1 MGCTTMFVIAILGLI
16 FLIACI
22 FWGYTR
28 LVDNFTSNEPVVV
41 QTTAPSEPEY
51 AAANQKLTAVH
62 EAERND
68 QSITVAFTAADL
80 NALIARHPD
89 FSEMRGKFHVAIAD
103 SIMTLEMSVPLHE
116 VDFPRIR
123 DRYLNG
129 TARFGL
135 IYHDGSFNF
144 SLRSVTANDHALSV
158 DLLQRFGDRFNDGFS
173 EGFAKSHRERDAAEF
188 WENVKTLAVVDD
200 KLVVTTKGAE
210 TAPAEAADT
219 EAVGEQEPL
228 PSSAPSPQ

>member
-1 MGCTTMFVIAILGLI
+1 MGCTSMIVLAVVALLVLLGI
-16 FLIACI
+16 V

-28 LVDNFTSNEPVVV
+28 FVDNFTSAEPVVV
-41 QTTAPSEPEY
+41 QTAAPSEAEY

-62 EAERND
+62 EAERNE
-68 QSITVAFTAADL
+68 QSITVAFTATDL

-89 FSEMRGKFHVAIAD
+89 FSEMRGKFHVAMAD
-103 SIMTLEMSVPLHE
+103 SIMTLEMSVPLHG

-135 IYHDGSFNF
+135 IYHDGDFNF
-144 SLRSVTANDHALSV
+144 SLRSVTANDHELSV
-158 DLLQRFGDRFNDGFS
+158 GLLQRFGDRFNDGFS
-173 EGFAKSHRERDAAEF
+173 EGFAKSHQERDAAEF
-188 WENVKTLAVVDD
+188 WNNVKTLAVVDD

-210 TAPAEAADT
+210 TESSTPPGEAEVSPTPTPAT
-219 EAVGEQEPL
+219 L
-228 PSSAPSPQ
+228 